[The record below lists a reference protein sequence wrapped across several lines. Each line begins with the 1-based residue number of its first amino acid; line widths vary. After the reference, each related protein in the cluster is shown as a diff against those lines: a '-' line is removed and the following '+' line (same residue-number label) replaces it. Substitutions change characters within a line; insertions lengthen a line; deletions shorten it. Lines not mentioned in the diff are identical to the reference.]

1 MQNRVIVLKSILV
14 LFFVAA
20 LFAAVTDFAEGRYIT
35 ASWIAFAG
43 VLSVIGAY
51 WRSPYYVFAS
61 FAFWAAALMRLYFF
75 EPAPLGFVPVFNARF
90 FLFLLAAVFLSA
102 AYVMQKNNPLG
113 KYMAGFA
120 CAAMITIIIGSLK
133 ENYNF
138 VMDRHYRNLGYSYV
152 LTFYA
157 ALFFAWG
164 LIRKQKLL
172 RISGIVLA
180 ALVVLKLYLH
190 DIWTMSRLVKIIAG
204 FSLGI
209 AMVTLS
215 IIYQKFHDRIF
226 PKKGPASPALILAAA
241 VSLILIYAGTR
252 TDAAAAETFRSS
264 NWHYYKNITGSGA
277 ARTEGGTFPVYGRFF
292 LDNDMIRY
300 GSGIDYRV
308 TLNGRPLPHMTRVA
322 VDDPK
327 LSGSSTPE
335 IIFHQADRNGGTYVL
350 RLPDPP
356 AGSEYSGLEVNAD
369 NKFEASAQVEI
380 GRKAG
385 EWEPS
390 GNYSLFSYQGTRGN
404 IIKFNAGDRRFIRI
418 RISSR
423 QNFYFPKAYYTAV
436 RKHTYYTI
444 KVPLKSM
451 AKDIDGDRQG
461 TVYYYENSGRK
472 KISRLV
478 LTFEDQRYDRS
489 IEIYAVNPP
498 MKVYDLI
505 MTARLSRTG
514 GDSGSQIIDLYRPV
528 TGSLKMIIVDKDDK
542 PLTLTS
548 VTAYVPREE
557 LIFELPPREEWKEG
571 PAGRLRLY
579 YGNPYSLPPVYD
591 MANTFDQKLGMID
604 LTPSPQTK
612 NEAFAYSVMEP
623 PVSTWVIRIVFLIG
637 LAVLA
642 YPAWLI
648 LRDYTGEVKK
658 PQE

>member
-43 VLSVIGAY
+43 VLTIMGSY

-61 FAFWAAALMRLYFF
+61 FAFWAAALLRLYFF

-90 FLFLLAAVFLSA
+90 FLFILATVFLSA
-102 AYVMQKNNPLG
+102 AYVIQRNDQLG

-120 CAAMITIIIGSLK
+120 YAAMLTIIIGSLK

-138 VMDRHYRNLGYSYV
+138 VMNRHYRNLGYSYV

-164 LIRKQKLL
+164 LVRKQKLL

-180 ALVVLKLYLH
+180 TLVVLKLYLH

-209 AMVTLS
+209 TMVILS

-226 PKKGPASPALILAAA
+226 PKKGPASMSLILAAA
-241 VSLILIYAGTR
+241 VSLILIHTGIGPNS
-252 TDAAAAETFRSS
+252 AAAETFRPS
-264 NWHYYKNITGSGA
+264 NWRYYKNITGSGA
-277 ARTEGGTFPVYGRFF
+277 PPAEGATLPAYGRFF

-300 GSGIDYRV
+300 GSGIDFRV
-308 TLNGRPLPHMTRVA
+308 TWNGRPLPHMTRVA

-350 RLPDPP
+350 KLPDPP
-356 AGSEYSGLEVNAD
+356 AGSEYSGLEVSAD
-369 NKFEASAQVEI
+369 SRFEVSALVET
-380 GRKAG
+380 GRQAG

-390 GNYSLFSYQGTRGN
+390 GNYSLFSYQGTQGN
-404 IIKFNAGDRRFIRI
+404 IIKFNAGNRRFIRI

-436 RKHTYYTI
+436 KKHMYYTI
-444 KVPLKSM
+444 KVPLKSIL
-451 AKDIDGDRQG
+451 KDMDSDRQG

-478 LTFEDQRYDRS
+478 LAFEEQRYNRA
-489 IEIYAVNPP
+489 IEIYAVSPP

-505 MTARLSRTG
+505 MNARLSRNS
-514 GDSGSQIIDLYRPV
+514 GDPGSQVIDMSRPV

-542 PLTLTS
+542 PLTLS
-548 VTAYVPREE
+548 SITAYVPREE
-557 LIFELPPREEWKEG
+557 LLFELPPREEWKAG
-571 PAGRLRLY
+571 TAGRLRLY

-591 MANTFDQKLGMID
+591 MANTFDQKLGMIEF
-604 LTPSPQTK
+604 TPSAQTK
-612 NEAFAYSVMEP
+612 NEAFAYSIMEP
-623 PVSTWVIRIVFLIG
+623 PVSTWVIRIVFLLG
-637 LAVLA
+637 LAALS

-648 LRDYTGEVKK
+648 LKNYKGEVKK
-658 PQE
+658 P